1 MLTWQPQP
9 SQPMMGFNVNN
20 FRLLLCNLL
29 AKESSD
35 EHVVHSEDLGT
46 HETKENNISHHK
58 TKYKSNF
65 YSDLTLTTWL
75 DVLDQG
81 EHGPEGAAE
90 IALHQLNSFTDFR
103 NEDISNESRRI
114 ITDRITERTRSLENI
129 IALVSQKEDKLAC
142 MACALIRNLLESK
155 NILRT
160 QLLHMNFLPILFSVI
175 VPAEKLNILIP
186 YVTEEMN
193 TAKESEKAV
202 STMVYKLSKQKYPVN
217 SNNDLFF
224 QSHLVIIL
232 LEQMHPILQVVKRT
246 ILTIK

>member
-1 MLTWQPQP
+1 M
-9 SQPMMGFNVNN
+9 
-20 FRLLLCNLL
+20 
-29 AKESSD
+29 
-35 EHVVHSEDLGT
+35 
-46 HETKENNISHHK
+46 
-58 TKYKSNF
+58 
-65 YSDLTLTTWL
+65 
-75 DVLDQG
+75 
-81 EHGPEGAAE
+81 
-90 IALHQLNSFTDFR
+90 HQLNSFTDFR

-114 ITDRITERTRSLENI
+114 ITDRITVRTRSLENI

-224 QSHLVIIL
+224 L
-232 LEQMHPILQVVKRT
+232 
-246 ILTIK
+246 

>member
-1 MLTWQPQP
+1 
-9 SQPMMGFNVNN
+9 
-20 FRLLLCNLL
+20 
-29 AKESSD
+29 
-35 EHVVHSEDLGT
+35 
-46 HETKENNISHHK
+46 
-58 TKYKSNF
+58 
-65 YSDLTLTTWL
+65 
-75 DVLDQG
+75 
-81 EHGPEGAAE
+81 
-90 IALHQLNSFTDFR
+90 
-103 NEDISNESRRI
+103 
-114 ITDRITERTRSLENI
+114 
-129 IALVSQKEDKLAC
+129 
-142 MACALIRNLLESK
+142 
-155 NILRT
+155 
-160 QLLHMNFLPILFSVI
+160 MNFLPILFSVI